1 MNQQNPIGPNAEICE
16 VLTCLPERM
25 VVDFANNLTVAKDH
39 IREQKKPS
47 GLFKRLLGTVS
58 GKNQRRQIE
67 VNASLTESVDA
78 SLQWLTKLTDSVAQ
92 STHTLSLVQKRVSTL
107 TENTAA
113 IVNYSADT
121 RDMLAHLETRLSGQ
135 LNSLEEKVD
144 LIDCKQAA
152 QLNLE
157 RVIARWEAGGFN
169 CFSLAGRSY
178 VALEELYWGPF
189 GDLCRQLPINE
200 HQPFLD
206 DLKNRVQIQLAKDA
220 KLDQTKRL
228 SLEDWQRWPEQ
239 SPADARDAITWLADQ
254 ATPER
259 SPMTVAICQQPEKLP
274 GTVPLRC
281 SAKRITDALVPEVFG
296 AHRYE

>member
-1 MNQQNPIGPNAEICE
+1 
-16 VLTCLPERM
+16 M
-25 VVDFANNLTVAKDH
+25 VVDFANNIMVAKDH
-39 IREQKKPS
+39 IREQQKPS
-47 GLFKRLLGTVS
+47 GLFKRLLGGIS
-58 GKNQRRQIE
+58 GKGQRRQTE

-78 SLQWLTKLTDSVAQ
+78 SLQWLTELTDSVAQ
-92 STHTLSLVQKRVSTL
+92 STHTLSLVQRRVSSL

-113 IVNYSADT
+113 IANYSADT
-121 RDMLAHLETRLSGQ
+121 RDMLGHLETRLSGK
-135 LNSLEEKVD
+135 LSSLEQKVD
-144 LIDCKQAA
+144 LIDLKQAA

-157 RVIARWEAGGFN
+157 RVINRWEAGRFN

-178 VALEELYWGPF
+178 VALEELYWGEF
-189 GDLCRQLPINE
+189 GDLCRQLPVDE

-220 KLDQTKRL
+220 KLDQSQRL
-228 SLEDWQRWPEQ
+228 PLMDWQSWPEQ
-239 SPADARDAITWLADQ
+239 SAADAREAIMWLADR

-281 SAKRITDALVPEVFG
+281 SAKRIADALVPEVFG
-296 AHRYE
+296 GYRYE